1 MTDIQTPEAAKQP
14 LPVGRRRVLGLG
26 AATALGA
33 GIAVGTGLA
42 TALWRGRAA
51 PRAPEPVAGMWDMH
65 WPRPDGSEMLLREF
79 RGKPLLI
86 NFWATWCPPC
96 VEELP
101 LIDAFFKENAA
112 KGWQVLAL
120 AVDKADRVN
129 AFLQHTP
136 LSFPIGIA
144 ALGGTELSRNL
155 GNISGALPFT
165 VVLGAAGEVLQ
176 RKLGR
181 VQPDDLH
188 AWAALK

>member
-1 MTDIQTPEAAKQP
+1 MTDPDTPETAHGP
-14 LPVGRRRVLGLG
+14 RLLNRRRILGLG

-33 GIAVGTGLA
+33 GIA
-42 TALWRGRAA
+42 TALWRGRPA
-51 PRAPEPVAGMWDMH
+51 PSAPEPVAGLWDMH
-65 WPRPDGSEMLLREF
+65 WPRPDGSELALREF

-101 LIDAFFKENAA
+101 LIDAFFKENSS

-136 LSFPIGIA
+136 LSFSVGIA

-165 VVLGAAGEVLQ
+165 VVLGSAGGVLQ
-176 RKLGR
+176 RKLGK
-181 VQPDDLH
+181 VHPDDLR

>member
-1 MTDIQTPEAAKQP
+1 MNDSPTPPTAATP
-14 LPVGRRRVLGLG
+14 GLLNRRRILGLG

-33 GIAVGTGLA
+33 GIT
-42 TALWRGRAA
+42 TALWRGR
-51 PRAPEPVAGMWDMH
+51 PEPQAPEPVAGLWDMQ
-65 WPRPDGSEMLLREF
+65 WTRPDGSDLAMRAF

-101 LIDAFFKENAA
+101 LIDAFFKENSPN
-112 KGWQVLAL
+112 GWQVLAL

-129 AFLQHTP
+129 AFLQHSP

-144 ALGGTELSRNL
+144 AMGGTELSRSL
-155 GNISGALPFT
+155 GNVSGALPFT
-165 VVLGAAGEVLQ
+165 VVLGSAGEVLQ

-181 VQPDDLH
+181 VHPEDLR
-188 AWAALK
+188 AWATLK

>member
-1 MTDIQTPEAAKQP
+1 
-14 LPVGRRRVLGLG
+14 
-26 AATALGA
+26 
-33 GIAVGTGLA
+33 
-42 TALWRGRAA
+42 
-51 PRAPEPVAGMWDMH
+51 
-65 WPRPDGSEMLLREF
+65 
-79 RGKPLLI
+79 
-86 NFWATWCPPC
+86 

-101 LIDAFFKENAA
+101 LIDVFFKENSS

-136 LSFPIGIA
+136 LSFSVGIA

-165 VVLGAAGEVLQ
+165 VVLGSAGGMLQ
-176 RKLGR
+176 RKLGK
-181 VQPDDLH
+181 VHPDDLR